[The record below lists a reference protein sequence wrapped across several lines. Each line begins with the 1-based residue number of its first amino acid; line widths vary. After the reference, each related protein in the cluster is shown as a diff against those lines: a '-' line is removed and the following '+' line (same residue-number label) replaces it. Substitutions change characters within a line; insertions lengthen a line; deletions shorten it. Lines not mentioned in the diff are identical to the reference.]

1 MPLTREQVFHIA
13 KLSRL
18 EMTPEEV
25 ERYTEQLGSIL
36 EYMDILNEVDTS
48 KVEPTFQVTGLQNV
62 SSEDAVSRK
71 TSREG
76 LLKCSPMPKER
87 EQIKVKAVFE

>member
-1 MPLTREQVFHIA
+1 MSITRDQILHIA

-18 EMTPEEV
+18 EMTPEEL

-48 KVEPTFQVTGLQNV
+48 KVEPTFQVTGLVNV
-62 SSEDAVSRK
+62 FSDDTVLRK
-71 TSREG
+71 NLRDE
-76 LLKCSPMPKER
+76 LLACSPLPKEKQ
-87 EQIKVKAVFE
+87 QIQVKAVFE